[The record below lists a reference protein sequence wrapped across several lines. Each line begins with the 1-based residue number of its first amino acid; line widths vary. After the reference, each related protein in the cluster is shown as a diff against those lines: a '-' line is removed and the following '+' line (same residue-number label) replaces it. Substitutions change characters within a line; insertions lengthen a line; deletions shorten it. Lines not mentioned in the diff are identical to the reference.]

1 MQLQLRVLCISLL
14 AFFGESGHVW
24 SDDLT
29 LERLLDGAR
38 RGNKDAQ
45 FQLAL
50 RYEHGRG
57 IARNPSKAVGWYCRA
72 ALQGSPQAQYS
83 LAYLYFTGRG
93 VPRDHGVAQ
102 KWFGLAAK
110 QGDHHAARMLKR
122 LERHASKTRR
132 VCDLENAGWRP
143 PRCDSACRRAV
154 DLVLDLTPEYNL
166 DPNFVLAVIWAES
179 RFRADAL
186 SPKGAQG
193 LMQLTPATAKR
204 FAVEDPWNME
214 QNVRGGMAYLQWLL
228 AYFEGNVRL
237 VLAAY
242 NAGERAVERH
252 GGVPPYPETQKY
264 VEKITEIYGMRH
276 HVFRR
281 GWIMPSPL
289 VASAS
294 RTYLPESDV

>member
-1 MQLQLRVLCISLL
+1 M
-14 AFFGESGHVW
+14 
-24 SDDLT
+24 
-29 LERLLDGAR
+29 
-38 RGNKDAQ
+38 
-45 FQLAL
+45 
-50 RYEHGRG
+50 
-57 IARNPSKAVGWYCRA
+57 
-72 ALQGSPQAQYS
+72 
-83 LAYLYFTGRG
+83 
-93 VPRDHGVAQ
+93 
-102 KWFGLAAK
+102 
-110 QGDHHAARMLKR
+110 
-122 LERHASKTRR
+122 
-132 VCDLENAGWRP
+132 
-143 PRCDSACRRAV
+143 
-154 DLVLDLTPEYNL
+154 VLDLTPEYKL
-166 DPNFVLAVIWAES
+166 DPDFVLAVIWAES

-214 QNVRGGMAYLQWLL
+214 LNVRGGMAYLQWLL

-252 GGVPPYPETQKY
+252 GGVPPYPETQGY
-264 VEKITEIYGMRH
+264 VEKIMKMYGMRH